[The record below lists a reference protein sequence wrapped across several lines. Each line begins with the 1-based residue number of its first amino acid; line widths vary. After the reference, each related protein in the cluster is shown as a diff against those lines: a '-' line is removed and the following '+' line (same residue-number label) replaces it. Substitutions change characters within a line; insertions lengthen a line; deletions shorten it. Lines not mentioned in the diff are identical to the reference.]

1 MNNQIKEDEREYLS
15 DESVPNDQN
24 SSDIRDDPETKS
36 DIEIQISEASKN
48 EYDQNDQ
55 SKHLSINLD
64 IKTDEGS

>member
-36 DIEIQISEASKN
+36 DMEI
-48 EYDQNDQ
+48 
-55 SKHLSINLD
+55 
-64 IKTDEGS
+64 